1 MTRYRIAALI
11 FIAAVLPAQAQFFP
25 GMPEMPGGKP
35 VIVMPGGGWSG
46 IDCKQMQEMLS
57 KGVGAGMG
65 SAMGMMSPEVLL
77 KMMGC
82 APAAATSPAAP
93 AAAPQSVQRPAAAE
107 PSAQGS
113 SFCEMFADAT
123 AHPRPEMW
131 LGPHLVMGA
140 RDLEGCRLAPLNQ
153 QLVDGLRYFGEGR
166 LQQSEAAFL
175 AVAQQTPDAALR
187 LRALA
192 ELAKAQLAARRTAE
206 ARATIEQAL
215 SLTGATAAA
224 RRAPGLFAGTDE
236 RMRHAM
242 EQAGRDDVERNRTQ
256 MRAELMILMGLAL
269 QQDNDLTG
277 AIARFREANRLVR
290 NPFDESDKLPI
301 YDTNANLAS
310 LYLAAALLRAGQL
323 AEAHTLLQNMVKG
336 REQTLEMTN
345 ATQNM
350 GAIAN
355 NPRLPMPITL
365 PEMGAKMEAFATSI
379 GDIMLTP
386 FVCAALAGLEIQALS
401 VERALEATEQCRGRT
416 LAGVLANRAFHAPVR
431 ALAFPSAQE
440 MQAEMRAGTFEKRQ
454 AERERVQQEAIL
466 NPNPRARAAARP
478 ATIDEMRRMA
488 AERNATL
495 VVYAI
500 DYESAAIPARMP
512 DREIGIRAWVVS
524 PDGRVNMRQR
534 ALDGLFPDGTL
545 SLSAAALRL
554 RESMGVPGRGAVRAA
569 AAAVRPAPPGSGTD
583 LKRFYQLLIEPIHD
597 LLLTQVGARL
607 IIVPE
612 RALFMVP
619 YAALENASGEP
630 LIARHALSV
639 VPSLQTLALAAL
651 RKQPAGDA
659 ASSVVVGNP
668 LMPAYTPRPG
678 GRPMEIPPLPGAEE
692 EANAIAAILKTNALT
707 GVAATKSAVMS
718 QIAGARYVHL
728 ATHGFLDRLTD
739 QAQSGVNPHV
749 REIALF
755 DERDGPGGGVKTP
768 GMLALAPSGGDSGML
783 SADEIAQSSTRAE
796 LVVMSA
802 CDSGRGAINDD
813 GVIGL
818 SRAWMAAGVP
828 SVMVTLWTI
837 PDDAT
842 KDLMVS
848 FYQQL
853 AAGTRKAEALRLAML
868 ATRSKYPDP
877 FNWAAF
883 MLIGEPD

>member
-1 MTRYRIAALI
+1 
-11 FIAAVLPAQAQFFP
+11 
-25 GMPEMPGGKP
+25 
-35 VIVMPGGGWSG
+35 
-46 IDCKQMQEMLS
+46 
-57 KGVGAGMG
+57 
-65 SAMGMMSPEVLL
+65 
-77 KMMGC
+77 
-82 APAAATSPAAP
+82 
-93 AAAPQSVQRPAAAE
+93 
-107 PSAQGS
+107 
-113 SFCEMFADAT
+113 
-123 AHPRPEMW
+123 
-131 LGPHLVMGA
+131 
-140 RDLEGCRLAPLNQ
+140 
-153 QLVDGLRYFGEGR
+153 
-166 LQQSEAAFL
+166 
-175 AVAQQTPDAALR
+175 
-187 LRALA
+187 
-192 ELAKAQLAARRTAE
+192 
-206 ARATIEQAL
+206 
-215 SLTGATAAA
+215 
-224 RRAPGLFAGTDE
+224 
-236 RMRHAM
+236 
-242 EQAGRDDVERNRTQ
+242 
-256 MRAELMILMGLAL
+256 
-269 QQDNDLTG
+269 
-277 AIARFREANRLVR
+277 
-290 NPFDESDKLPI
+290 
-301 YDTNANLAS
+301 
-310 LYLAAALLRAGQL
+310 
-323 AEAHTLLQNMVKG
+323 
-336 REQTLEMTN
+336 
-345 ATQNM
+345 
-350 GAIAN
+350 
-355 NPRLPMPITL
+355 
-365 PEMGAKMEAFATSI
+365 
-379 GDIMLTP
+379 
-386 FVCAALAGLEIQALS
+386 
-401 VERALEATEQCRGRT
+401 
-416 LAGVLANRAFHAPVR
+416 
-431 ALAFPSAQE
+431 
-440 MQAEMRAGTFEKRQ
+440 
-454 AERERVQQEAIL
+454 
-466 NPNPRARAAARP
+466 
-478 ATIDEMRRMA
+478 MA

-554 RESMGVPGRGAVRAA
+554 RESMGVPGRGTVRAA

-597 LLLTQVGARL
+597 LLPTQEGARL

-639 VPSLQTLALAAL
+639 VPSLQTLALAAM

-678 GRPMEIPPLPGAEE
+678 GRPMDIPPLPGAEE
-692 EANAIAAILKTNALT
+692 EAKAIAAILKTNALT
-707 GVAATKSAVMS
+707 GAAATKSAVMS

-749 REIALF
+749 RDIALF
-755 DERDGPGGGVKTP
+755 DQAADGGAITP
-768 GMLALAPSGGDSGML
+768 GLLALAPSGSDGGML
-783 SADEIAQSSTRAE
+783 SANEIAQSTTKAE

-853 AAGTRKAEALRLAML
+853 AAGTRKAEALRLAMI
-868 ATRSKYPDP
+868 ATRTKYPDP